1 MSIAIIGA
9 EGQLG
14 SELCRQLGAETV
26 PLDLPRFD
34 VTDSRQVMETLSRL
48 KPAAAVNCAAYT
60 LVDRAE
66 QEPDICRT
74 VNADAVCHLADAAQ
88 RNDFVLV
95 HISTDYVFGGDV
107 SRETPYVEADAPA
120 PQGVYAN
127 TKLAGER
134 FAAAWSKSFVVRT
147 SGLYGVTPRRNN
159 FVETM
164 LRLAEKRNEVRVVD
178 DQQCSPTYV
187 AHLARAIGFLV
198 GTSAYG
204 TYHVVNSGGT
214 TWYRFAKEIFRLAH
228 RDVTVKPI
236 TTAEFGA
243 PAPRPAY
250 SVLDTSRYHSLGGP
264 PMPSW
269 REALSEYLRVRSAE
283 YPG

>member
-1 MSIAIIGA
+1 MSIAVIGA

-14 SELCRQLGAETV
+14 SELSRQLGAEAL
-26 PLDLPRFD
+26 PLDLPQVD
-34 VTDSRQVMETLSRL
+34 VTDSRQVMERLSTLR
-48 KPAAAVNCAAYT
+48 PAVVVNCAAYT

-66 QEPDICRT
+66 QETEICRA
-74 VNADAVCHLADAAQ
+74 VNADAVRHLADAAQ
-88 RNDFVLV
+88 RIDFVLV
-95 HISTDYVFGGDV
+95 QISTDYVFGGDAL
-107 SRETPYVEADAPA
+107 RNKPYVEADPPA
-120 PQGVYAN
+120 PQGVYAR

-164 LRLAEKRNEVRVVD
+164 LRLAEERREVRVVD

-187 AHLARAIGFLV
+187 AHLAQAIKFLV
-198 GTSAYG
+198 RTSAYG

-214 TWYRFAKEIFRLAH
+214 TWYRFAQEIFRLAH
-228 RDVTVKPI
+228 RDVIVKPI

-269 REALSEYLRVRSAE
+269 REALSEYLRVRSV
-283 YPG
+283 G